1 MLDWL
6 IPVAAAQQAGQPPN
20 AFMQF
25 IPLILLVIVF
35 YFLLIRPQMKR
46 NKEHKQMIGALAKGD
61 EVITSGGLAG
71 KVVNLGEAY
80 VTIEIADN
88 VEVKVQ
94 KPAIASVL
102 PKGTLKAL

>member
-6 IPVAAAQQAGQPPN
+6 IPVAHAQQAGGQPN

-25 IPLILLVIVF
+25 IPLILLVVIF

-46 NKEHKQMIGALAKGD
+46 NKEHKQLLSALAKGD
-61 EVITSGGLAG
+61 EVIINGGLAG
-71 KVVNLGEAY
+71 KVVSIGEAY
-80 VTIEIADN
+80 VSVEIADK
-88 VEVKVQ
+88 VEVKVS
-94 KPAIASVL
+94 KPAISGVL

>member
-6 IPVAAAQQAGQPPN
+6 IPVAAAQQAGQAPN

-25 IPLILLVIVF
+25 VPLILLVVIF

-71 KVVNLGEAY
+71 KVVSLGEAY
-80 VTIEIADN
+80 VTIEIADT